1 MNVQVSDHAW
11 RALRKLEAKQGL
23 TVLHAMMGLGDNPH
37 PSASTKMVDQP
48 GYRLRVGNFRVLY
61 HLDGEQVTIDEIG
74 DRKEIY

>member
-1 MNVQVSDHAW
+1 VNVRVSDHAW

-23 TVLHAMMGLGDNPH
+23 TVLQAVMGLGDNPM
-37 PSASTKMVDQP
+37 PTGSKKMVDQP

-61 HLDGEQVTIDEIG
+61 HLDGDQVTIDDIG